1 MAVDGSEMV
10 LSRPPT
16 TISSL
21 SNELIL
27 MIFEEV
33 RLSELALEDENIN
46 ARKTLPALRVVC
58 KRFNGLATPI
68 RYRNFTLQT
77 ERPIKKR
84 TPQPKIVRKR
94 VAEDVKHFTQ
104 HITVT
109 GKINWLHVVHNNGSL
124 PRLKSTSWNFH
135 ARSENWVEQNLS
147 AIPASILRPGVTV
160 SVSGTGYYR
169 KIISLIPPEHVSKL
183 HLGYWHPGHTWDMDA
198 HDALDLEYNPKFKDY
213 IIAAKN
219 LETLNYDLGKLSP
232 PRLAGAAPNFPSF
245 VAGEKMPALKHLV
258 LTGYHWLHTVK
269 EVKSSWNFS
278 KLETLDIIGMNHDDF
293 FGVVDAKMFPQ
304 LRQLRLGTFACRV
317 PGNRNRK
324 RKQIRLHNFLRGMSQ
339 LEVLSMNA
347 YTEDFPLDI
356 LMAMKNLKVLELT
369 QAISFFRGGAPTP
382 RLDMHDLE
390 ELLQYLPQLMR
401 IHIDFKTWPGNFK
414 RRLLDIVSQFPGLR
428 KIEFNNQGGNMD
440 PSEDLNTFTA
450 MTKLPNLQ
458 RVYIHHGQYVKAGG
472 SGLYDCG
479 NKRWKRHTS
488 SRWAVAGKS

>member
-109 GKINWLHVVHNNGSL
+109 GKINWLHVLEFS
-124 PRLKSTSWNFH
+124 R
-135 ARSENWVEQNLS
+135 RSENWVEQNLS

-160 SVSGTGYYR
+160 SVSGTGYYH

-183 HLGYWHPGHTWDMDA
+183 HLGYWHPGHT
-198 HDALDLEYNPKFKDY
+198 
-213 IIAAKN
+213 
-219 LETLNYDLGKLSP
+219 
-232 PRLAGAAPNFPSF
+232 
-245 VAGEKMPALKHLV
+245 
-258 LTGYHWLHTVK
+258 
-269 EVKSSWNFS
+269 
-278 KLETLDIIGMNHDDF
+278 
-293 FGVVDAKMFPQ
+293 
-304 LRQLRLGTFACRV
+304 
-317 PGNRNRK
+317 
-324 RKQIRLHNFLRGMSQ
+324 
-339 LEVLSMNA
+339 
-347 YTEDFPLDI
+347 
-356 LMAMKNLKVLELT
+356 
-369 QAISFFRGGAPTP
+369 
-382 RLDMHDLE
+382 
-390 ELLQYLPQLMR
+390 
-401 IHIDFKTWPGNFK
+401 
-414 RRLLDIVSQFPGLR
+414 
-428 KIEFNNQGGNMD
+428 
-440 PSEDLNTFTA
+440 
-450 MTKLPNLQ
+450 
-458 RVYIHHGQYVKAGG
+458 
-472 SGLYDCG
+472 
-479 NKRWKRHTS
+479 
-488 SRWAVAGKS
+488 